1 MNIQLQ
7 QSVQQEISGHK
18 LDQETPARL
27 DNTQS
32 QVCQSDKIL
41 FWLK

>member
-18 LDQETPARL
+18 LDQETAARL
-27 DNTQS
+27 DNTLKS
-32 QVCQSDKIL
+32 SVSDKIL
-41 FWLK
+41 IWLK